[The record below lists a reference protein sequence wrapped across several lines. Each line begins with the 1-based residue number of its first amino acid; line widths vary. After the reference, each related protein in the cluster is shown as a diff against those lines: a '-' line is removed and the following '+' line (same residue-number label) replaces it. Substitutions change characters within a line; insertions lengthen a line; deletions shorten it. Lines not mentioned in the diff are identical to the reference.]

1 MIDRTHY
8 DAVLKDLRE
17 NYDTLKGNLEE
28 METAI
33 RVLERLYAKP
43 AKSLKAVL
51 APVKEVTP
59 NVVPADS
66 DEFTL
71 GAAKRNEA
79 PTQKLTGTFEIGL
92 TEAIIRAASAGI
104 YNQIALIDGV
114 MEMRP
119 GTTRPSAVSMIS
131 SMLLK
136 GRLHKGDDL
145 IVRNVKDGRVQGLPP
160 ISAEAAYSH
169 MGFGQYSAPQ

>member
-1 MIDRTHY
+1 
-8 DAVLKDLRE
+8 
-17 NYDTLKGNLEE
+17 
-28 METAI
+28 
-33 RVLERLYAKP
+33 
-43 AKSLKAVL
+43 
-51 APVKEVTP
+51 
-59 NVVPADS
+59 VPADS

>member
-1 MIDRTHY
+1 VIDRTHY
-8 DAVLKDLRE
+8 DAVLNDLRE

-43 AKSLKAVL
+43 AKSLKVVL

-79 PTQKLTGTFEIGL
+79 PTQKLTRTFEIGL
-92 TEAIIRAASAGI
+92 TEAIIRAAFAGI
-104 YNQIALIDGV
+104 YDQCKLIDCV

-119 GTTRPSAVSMIS
+119 GTTRPSVMSMVST
-131 SMLLK
+131 MLSN

-145 IVRNVKDGRVQGLPP
+145 IVRNVKDGRVQGLPAV
-160 ISAEAAYSH
+160 SADAAHSH
-169 MGFGQYSAPQ
+169 RSFGQYNTQ